1 MSAWLFD
8 LGNTRLK
15 CAPLDAQGRPG
26 PALALPH
33 REEDV
38 AAALAGALP
47 AERIDVAYLASVAHP
62 ALRMAVLQALS
73 TRCRRISIARTQA
86 QFTPASFNG
95 LASGRPGAGRVRI
108 AYAEP
113 RKLGVDRFLALLGAH
128 ARGGE
133 AALICGVGTA
143 LTIDL
148 IDADG
153 LHHGGLIA
161 PSPTLMREA
170 LQARAPQL
178 PEHGGARLD
187 FAADTEDALAS
198 GCDGAA
204 VALIERSL
212 AAARGKLG
220 ATPRL
225 LLHGGGSDAL
235 ADGLTSPVLAPTLVL
250 EGLAIWAGIET
261 SL

>member
-1 MSAWLFD
+1 MNAWLFD

-15 CAPLDAQGRPG
+15 CAPLRADGRPG

-33 REEDV
+33 REEDI
-38 AAALAGALP
+38 AAALAQALP
-47 AERIDVAYLASVAHP
+47 RERIDVAYLASVAHP
-62 ALRMAVLQALS
+62 AQRMAVLQALS
-73 TRCRRISIARTQA
+73 ERCARISIARTQTRFA
-86 QFTPASFNG
+86 
-95 LASGRPGAGRVRI
+95 LPGFGEVRI

-128 ARGGE
+128 AQGQG

-148 IDADG
+148 IDARG
-153 LHHGGLIA
+153 QHHGGLIA

-170 LQARAPQL
+170 LHARAPQL
-178 PEHGGARLD
+178 PELGGERMA

-204 VALIERSL
+204 LALIERSL
-212 AAARGKLG
+212 LAGKLKLG
-220 ATPRL
+220 AVPRL

-235 ADGLTSPVLAPTLVL
+235 AAALPTPIASPTLVL
-250 EGLAIWAGIET
+250 EGLAIWAGVET
-261 SL
+261 PR